1 MGWLERSE
9 LEPELE
15 RILFLHLGV
24 AMLYLMWEVFCLL
37 FALGSPSEIQSMSD
51 YSSLLTL
58 EFMMSS

>member
-37 FALGSPSEIQSMSD
+37 FAREALRRFKVCRIILVS
-51 YSSLLTL
+51 
-58 EFMMSS
+58 